1 MALKKIKSAP
11 VGVIGKV
18 LSVLELL
25 DTAPGGL
32 QLKEIAAGAGINKST
47 AHRFLSH
54 LESEGYLFRDALRN
68 YMVGPKLARLGG
80 GVAFQATLSKVAR
93 PVMESLRR
101 LTGET
106 INLAVFDGSDILYID
121 VIETDHTFRLVTRVG
136 SHLPFYSTSMG
147 KAMVA
152 AIDDPAR
159 REELFANIEFEHIAP
174 RTISS
179 VARLKKQ
186 LAVIRQRGYALDDE
200 EAVAGVRCLGAAI
213 LDGGGQVAAAISISG
228 PVVRITTDRVPLFAR
243 ELCKA
248 AREISS
254 LLGNHAT
261 AAAANGT
268 HHTKNGKRP
277 RVTASQKLAPNH

>member
-54 LESEGYLFRDALRN
+54 LEAEGYLFRDALRN

-80 GVAFQATLSKVAR
+80 GVAFQATLSKVSR

-106 INLAVFDGSDILYID
+106 INLAVFDGTDILYID

-152 AIDDPAR
+152 AMDDPAR

-228 PVVRITTDRVPLFAR
+228 PVVRITTERVPLFAR

-261 AAAANGT
+261 AAANGA
-268 HHTKNGKRP
+268 HHAKNGKRP
-277 RVTASQKLAPNH
+277 RPTASQKLAIYH

>member
-1 MALKKIKSAP
+1 MGLKKIKSAP

-54 LESEGYLFRDALRN
+54 LEAEGYLFRDALRN

-106 INLAVFDGSDILYID
+106 INLAVFDGTDVLYID

-136 SHLPFYSTSMG
+136 SHLPFYSTAMG

-152 AIDDPAR
+152 AMDDSAR
-159 REELFANIEFEHIAP
+159 REELFANIEFEPIAP
-174 RTISS
+174 RTIGSLT
-179 VARLKKQ
+179 RLKKQ

-213 LDGGGQVAAAISISG
+213 LDGGGQVVAAISISG
-228 PVVRITTDRVPLFAR
+228 PVVRITTDRIPLFAR
-243 ELCKA
+243 ELCNA
-248 AREISS
+248 ARTIST
-254 LLGNHAT
+254 LLGNHANAVAT
-261 AAAANGT
+261 NGT
-268 HHTKNGKRP
+268 HAAKNGKRP
-277 RVTASQKLAPNH
+277 RPTASQRLATNH